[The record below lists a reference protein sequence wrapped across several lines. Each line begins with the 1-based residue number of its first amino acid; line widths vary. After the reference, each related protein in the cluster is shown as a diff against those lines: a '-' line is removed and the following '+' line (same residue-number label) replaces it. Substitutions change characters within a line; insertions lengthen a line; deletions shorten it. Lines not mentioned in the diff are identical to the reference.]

1 MKMAVFSQC
10 GRGPIE
16 CSLLDVITE
25 RHELISRSSLVKYG
39 QSVAATVTAAQLL
52 LERCQVGL

>member
-25 RHELISRSSLVKYG
+25 LHELISRRSPVKYDR
-39 QSVAATVTAAQLL
+39 SVAATIATAQLL
-52 LERCQVGL
+52 IEYFHVSF